1 MARKKK
7 VEVDV
12 SKEAPKKKVETPKK
26 VEKPKKEYYVVK
38 HYLETLGEV
47 ARKFDTTPEKIMKD
61 NHLPNN
67 RIYQGQTLVI
77 KK

>member
-7 VEVDV
+7 IEVDN
-12 SKEAPKKKVETPKK
+12 SKVEEVKVPEKK
-26 VEKPKKEYYVVK
+26 SKKQYYVVK

>member
-12 SKEAPKKKVETPKK
+12 SKEAPKKESPKK
-26 VEKPKKEYYVVK
+26 VEKHKKEYYVVK

-47 ARKFDTTPEKIMKD
+47 ARKFDTTPEKLMKD